1 MLNFFIHLKELKFKL
16 YYVVFSF
23 LNTFLVCYLFMSQL
37 TNIISTPLTLS
48 INCNDS
54 DFVFS
59 NILEVFNS
67 FVLMSAYA
75 VLFLCFPITCYF
87 MIGFVKTGLYFYEK
101 SFLYNSL
108 RIVSSLLLMSF
119 FVCYFLLIPYSL
131 SFLFGLNIVHNV
143 TFLVLKSNIGLY
155 DYSMF
160 FFKFIFVYSFGIFQ
174 IPVIISAFLLFI
186 RPKPLFLFRLR
197 RIWFIFSFFS
207 GFLFSSSDCLSFLFI
222 SFILLSFFEIFV
234 FLCVLRTKYLYLF

>member
-48 INCNDS
+48 INCND
-54 DFVFS
+54 
-59 NILEVFNS
+59 
-67 FVLMSAYA
+67 
-75 VLFLCFPITCYF
+75 
-87 MIGFVKTGLYFYEK
+87 
-101 SFLYNSL
+101 
-108 RIVSSLLLMSF
+108 
-119 FVCYFLLIPYSL
+119 LLIPYSL

-234 FLCVLRTKYLYLF
+234 FLCVLRTKYLYLL